1 MMFLVVDVLLF
12 WGNWMTALIL
22 ALELVLKNSQ
32 LWINK
37 KKCIIVLVKYG
48 REDRTLSLYLCTF
61 MLVLV

>member
-37 KKCIIVLVKYG
+37 KNVL
-48 REDRTLSLYLCTF
+48 LF
-61 MLVLV
+61 W